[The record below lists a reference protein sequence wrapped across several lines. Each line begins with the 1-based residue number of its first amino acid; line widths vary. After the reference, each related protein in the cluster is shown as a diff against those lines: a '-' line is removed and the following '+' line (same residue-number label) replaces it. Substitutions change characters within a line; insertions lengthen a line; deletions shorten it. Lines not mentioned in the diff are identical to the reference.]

1 MTIQDQRQRQD
12 IGHAGNGKN
21 NMDWK
26 KWRNFSN
33 EEKEILK
40 EGIGTGAMT
49 GVSVLDAISKLD
61 SYADKTWIFFDTE
74 STGFDQNKDQ
84 VTEIAAIAVKPNNWI
99 EPKIIGTYHEKI
111 KLNPD
116 ILRRLKDPESP
127 ERKEWEKAQAKQYNP
142 LKKPQ
147 DVLGMTRYG
156 ERGVKYKDEQMTLD
170 EFRNFILD
178 FDDPVLVAQNAS
190 HDMKFVNGRI
200 RQKLPKIPVIDTVP
214 LLKFQLIPLLQALTD
229 EENIQ
234 INVLPNLPEDKKD
247 EFLQIFNMASN
258 VLSTISGRSG
268 PSASL
273 GKIADAFEINADE
286 WHNALA
292 DTKMLIEVFKK
303 TYNTLLLIKKYGVKT
318 FAYHLKAV
326 KKQRYIM
333 KKRKKTLQ
341 EMEPYQKHVTAKH
354 PAAKKRLIGHGQ
366 NKDKSSPY
374 KLKLSYKRGK
384 SAPPGG

>member
-1 MTIQDQRQRQD
+1 
-12 IGHAGNGKN
+12 
-21 NMDWK
+21 MDWK
-26 KWRNFSN
+26 KWRNVSN
-33 EEKEILK
+33 EKQTNLK
-40 EGIGTGAMT
+40 EGIGAGALTGI
-49 GVSVLDAISKLD
+49 SVLETIDKLD
-61 SYADKTWIFFDTE
+61 SYANKTWIFFDTE

-84 VTEIAAIAVKPNNWI
+84 VTEIAAIAVNPNNWTN
-99 EPKIIGTYHEKI
+99 PRIIGTYHEKI

-116 ILRRLKDPESP
+116 ILRRLNDPESP
-127 ERKEWEKAQAKQYNP
+127 ERKEWEKAQAKQYRP

-156 ERGVKYKDEQMTLD
+156 EKGVKYKDEQMTLED
-170 EFRNFILD
+170 FRNFILD
-178 FDDPVLVAQNAS
+178 FEDPVLVAQNAS

-229 EENIQ
+229 VENVNT
-234 INVLPNLPEDKKD
+234 NVLPDLPEDKKE
-247 EFLQIFNMASN
+247 EFMQVFNMASN
-258 VLSTISGRSG
+258 VLEMISGRSG

-292 DTKMLIEVFKK
+292 DTKMLIEVFKR
-303 TYNTLLLIKKYGVKT
+303 TYNTLQLIKKYGVKT

-326 KKQRYIM
+326 KKQRYIIR
-333 KKRKKTLQ
+333 KRKKIKEELN
-341 EMEPYQKHVTAKH
+341 EMEPYQRTVTQKH
-354 PAAKKRLIGHGQ
+354 PAAKKKLIGHGS
-366 NKDKSSPY
+366 NKDKSSAY
-374 KLKLSYKRGK
+374 KVKLSYKRGK